1 MAMVGLTLIGCAS
14 DPTAPPLTMISM
26 KECNDKVAAMRNAYD
41 ERTARDRAESAE
53 QHRKDAQELESVR
66 AAYKD
71 ATGRLLELTRL
82 ELKRAVLFGFG
93 EDDLDSTNRSGLQ
106 DIVEI
111 LAQHPT
117 YRIRVEGHT
126 DDRPIGP
133 RLKDKFD
140 TNWELSAARAATVAR
155 YIIDAML
162 VDPARVQVVGYGKFR
177 PVADNATEEGRARNR
192 RVEVV
197 IFEEPPPRGPLP
209 NVIP

>member
-1 MAMVGLTLIGCAS
+1 MAPNFREIWRTQIRTAGMAMVGLTLIGCAS
-14 DPTAPPLTMISM
+14 DPAAPPLTMISM
-26 KECNDKVAAMRNAYD
+26 KECNDKVAAMRGAYD

-53 QHRKDAQELESVR
+53 QRRKDAQELESVR

-71 ATGRLLELTRL
+71 ATGRLVELTRL

-140 TNWELSAARAATVAR
+140 TNWELSAAR
-155 YIIDAML
+155 
-162 VDPARVQVVGYGKFR
+162 
-177 PVADNATEEGRARNR
+177 
-192 RVEVV
+192 
-197 IFEEPPPRGPLP
+197 PPPRRANIIYLMRVGPP
-209 NVIP
+209 RGEGVG